1 MENNNGTDY
10 PGENEKTQ
18 NTLNKF
24 ADMVEKNGMYV
35 YGIHIT
41 SCSGEALKKLYDK
54 NEEIDYMCFEK

>member
-41 SCSGEALKKLYDK
+41 PSLKI
-54 NEEIDYMCFEK
+54 NISSS